1 MTGAAAILLLLAMSV
16 PSTAPDAGCGEL
28 VVAQDELVKA
38 LEGQVAELK
47 LAVQERQ
54 VQVAALEAVA
64 AALSKQSE
72 IFQLMYQAEAAAAA
86 KDRKRAA
93 WQERWQ
99 AVKWGGIGA
108 AAGVLLM
115 ELAGDE

>member
-1 MTGAAAILLLLAMSV
+1 MTGALLMVALTLATFA
-16 PSTAPDAGCGEL
+16 PSTAPSAGCDEL

-38 LEGQVAELK
+38 LEGQVVELK

-64 AALSKQSE
+64 VSLQKQGD
-72 IFQLMYQAEAAAAA
+72 IFRLMYQAEAEAAA

-99 AVKWGGIGA
+99 ALKWGAVGLSAGI
-108 AAGVLLM
+108 LL
-115 ELAGDE
+115 ERAVE